1 MKFLSGI
8 SVVLLAILIHMLAY
22 IPGALIAC
30 WLWSAI
36 IIPVFSAP
44 TLTFWQMYG
53 ILWLFRCINIGNIN
67 INNKD

>member
-8 SVVLLAILIHMLAY
+8 LAALLVFLIYMLVY
-22 IPGALIAC
+22 IPGAFIAC
-30 WLWSAI
+30 WLWSTI
-36 IIPVFSAP
+36 IVPVFSAP

-53 ILWLFRCINIGNIN
+53 ILWLFKCLNIGNID